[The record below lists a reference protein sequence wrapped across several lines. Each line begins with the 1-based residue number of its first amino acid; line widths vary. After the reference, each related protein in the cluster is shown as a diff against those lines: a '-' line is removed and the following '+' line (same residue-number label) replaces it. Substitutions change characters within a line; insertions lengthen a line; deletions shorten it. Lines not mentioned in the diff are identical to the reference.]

1 MQTGLRDVTEY
12 CSIRIDKDGRWYYEG
27 NEIINEHVLA
37 AFCNALE
44 KDNDGRYRIVIEQE
58 LCYIEVEDTP
68 FVVASIRGDTKNGLY
83 VLLNTSRLFPL
94 DPDSLSIG
102 ESNVLY
108 CTLPDGMKVRFSRA
122 AYYTLALMMEEDEEG
137 NVCLRDRDTTYT
149 IYTRDE
155 DCG

>member
-1 MQTGLRDVTEY
+1 
-12 CSIRIDKDGRWYYEG
+12 
-27 NEIINEHVLA
+27 
-37 AFCNALE
+37 
-44 KDNDGRYRIVIEQE
+44 
-58 LCYIEVEDTP
+58 
-68 FVVASIRGDTKNGLY
+68 
-83 VLLNTSRLFPL
+83 
-94 DPDSLSIG
+94 LSIG

-137 NVCLRDRDTTYT
+137 NVCLRDRDTTST